1 MDKKQTSNY
10 AIQKTNKCPLNTGK
24 EPEKKGNPE
33 NNGPEPELR
42 PCKVPTIVYI
52 LNFVFNID

>member
-1 MDKKQTSNY
+1 MDKKQTSSY

-24 EPEKKGNPE
+24 DPENKGKSE

-42 PCKVPTIVYI
+42 SGKVPAIMYNFNFIFYI
-52 LNFVFNID
+52 D